1 MYSILFE
8 TLRKQALCQ
17 SAENC
22 QMCKE
27 SVEVYKNP
35 VIKEI
40 AKVCHASD
48 IIVREPLR
56 EGPQEF

>member
-1 MYSILFE
+1 M
-8 TLRKQALCQ
+8 R
-17 SAENC
+17 
-22 QMCKE
+22 KE
-27 SVEVYKNP
+27 SVKVYKNP

-56 EGPQEF
+56 EGPQEFQGNLPQRIRVKPYEQGPLTA